1 MIDDVSPHYLELK
14 HWKELIGAQRDW
26 QTNCKYGK
34 PVQIKGGIPSI
45 ILCTPGHDY
54 SFKEYL
60 DKGDNHS
67 LRDRTLKNA
76 NIEFIESRLYQTPD
90 NNHSYITLSNI

>member
-1 MIDDVSPHYLELK
+1 MVNPFKLK
-14 HWKELIGAQRDW
+14 VESHQL
-26 QTNCKYGK
+26 Y
-34 PVQIKGGIPSI
+34 
-45 ILCTPGHDY
+45 ILCNPGHDS

-90 NNHSYITLSNI
+90 SNHSYITLSNI